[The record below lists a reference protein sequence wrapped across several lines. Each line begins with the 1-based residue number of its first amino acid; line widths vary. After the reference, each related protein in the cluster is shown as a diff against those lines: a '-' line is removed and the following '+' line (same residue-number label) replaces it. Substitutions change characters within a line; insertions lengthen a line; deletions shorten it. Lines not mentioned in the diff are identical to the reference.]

1 MNEETTTKSI
11 QTVDRAF
18 QILESISE
26 KGALSLNELH
36 QIVGVNKAS
45 LHRLIYTLIEDG
57 YLKKDEQQGKYYLT
71 LKLYEIGS
79 NSIQVF
85 DKMSLINTVLADL
98 NDKTGRI
105 AQYSV
110 EDGDH
115 LVCIQSIGQKS
126 PSFSIYTNVG
136 RRSPL
141 YATSAGKAIL
151 AAYTNAEL
159 LQKWNNFDVQ
169 KLTAN
174 TITDVQDLLKDL
186 TNVRQRQYAL
196 DMEEKEYNVFCI
208 GSVVLGS
215 HKQPIGAISLSGR
228 SMTPEEEQ
236 KLAAELLPATRLLS
250 DLLGHVSTNFI

>member
-1 MNEETTTKSI
+1 MNEENTTKSI

-18 QILESISE
+18 QILETISE
-26 KGALSLNELH
+26 KGAMSLNDLH
-36 QIVGVNKAS
+36 KIVGVNKAS
-45 LHRLIYTLIEDG
+45 LHRLIYTLIENG

-79 NSIQVF
+79 NSIQIF

-110 EDGDH
+110 EDNNH

-136 RRSPL
+136 KRSPL

-151 AAYTNAEL
+151 AAYTNAEV
-159 LQKWNNFDVQ
+159 LQKWNSFEIHQ
-169 KLTAN
+169 LTEH
-174 TITDVQDLLKDL
+174 TIMDPQALIRDL

-196 DMEEKEYNVFCI
+196 DMEENEYNVFCI
-208 GSVVLGS
+208 GSVVLGNQN
-215 HKQPIGAISLSGR
+215 QPVGAISLSGR

-250 DLLGHVSTNFI
+250 DLLGHVSSNFI

>member
-11 QTVDRAF
+11 QTVDRTF

-26 KGALSLNELH
+26 KGALSLNELR

-45 LHRLIYTLIEDG
+45 LHRLIYTLTEDG
-57 YLKKDEQQGKYYLT
+57 Y
-71 LKLYEIGS
+71 
-79 NSIQVF
+79 
-85 DKMSLINTVLADL
+85 
-98 NDKTGRI
+98 
-105 AQYSV
+105 
-110 EDGDH
+110 H
-115 LVCIQSIGQKS
+115 LVCIQNIGQKS

-169 KLTAN
+169 KLIDN

-196 DMEEKEYNVFCI
+196 DMEENGYNVFCI

-215 HKQPIGAISLSGR
+215 HKQPIRAISLSGC
-228 SMTPEEEQ
+228 SMTPEEEK
-236 KLAAELLPATRLLS
+236 KLATELLPATRLLS
-250 DLLGHVSTNFI
+250 DLLGLVSTNFI

>member
-26 KGALSLNELH
+26 KGALSLNELR

-45 LHRLIYTLIEDG
+45 LHRLIYTLTEDG
-57 YLKKDEQQGKYYLT
+57 Y
-71 LKLYEIGS
+71 
-79 NSIQVF
+79 
-85 DKMSLINTVLADL
+85 
-98 NDKTGRI
+98 
-105 AQYSV
+105 
-110 EDGDH
+110 H
-115 LVCIQSIGQKS
+115 LVCIQNIGQKS

-169 KLTAN
+169 KLIDN

-186 TNVRQRQYAL
+186 ANVRQRQYAL
-196 DMEEKEYNVFCI
+196 DMEENGYNVFCI
-208 GSVVLGS
+208 GSVVPGS
-215 HKQPIGAISLSGR
+215 HKQPIRAISLSGC
-228 SMTPEEEQ
+228 SMTPEGEK
-236 KLAAELLPATRLLS
+236 KLATELLPATRLLS
-250 DLLGHVSTNFI
+250 DLLELVSTNFI